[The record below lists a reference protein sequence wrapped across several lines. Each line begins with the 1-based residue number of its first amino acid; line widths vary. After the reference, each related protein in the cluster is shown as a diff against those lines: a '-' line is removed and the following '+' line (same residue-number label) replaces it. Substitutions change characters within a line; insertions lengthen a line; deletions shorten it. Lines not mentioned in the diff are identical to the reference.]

1 MYSRRLIIVGG
12 DQPNQGPEAAQSAR
26 NLLSQTTAGGLGGT
40 DLDGSLRGLNR
51 VLCAHC
57 DNTFFFNMLD
67 NCPARCPHCRK
78 LSTVYKEYARTRG
91 WVFFVLALLFLAL
104 FLGLTLGTMPMVQTG
119 SAGYIVL
126 DILSGILFVYFT
138 YRSLSYFRM
147 KLSKIVPR
155 TGATVA

>member
-1 MYSRRLIIVGG
+1 M
-12 DQPNQGPEAAQSAR
+12 QGPETAHSAR
-26 NLLSQTTAGGLGGT
+26 NLLSQAATGGISGT

-78 LSTVYKEYARTRG
+78 LSTVYKEYARTRAII
-91 WVFFVLALLFLAL
+91 FFALAVIFLAL
-104 FLGLTLGTMPMVQTG
+104 FLGLTLGTMPLVKTG

-126 DILSGILFVYFT
+126 DIFIGIFLVYFT
-138 YRSLSYFRM
+138 YRSISYFRM

-155 TGATVA
+155 TGNAVA